1 MKKVLFSLLGL
12 ALASTVASAD
22 VPDPSFCTVIPADNL
37 NGLVLAPNLPSYIP
51 ASINVVT
58 VKNNTNAPI
67 SGAAV
72 VLTLGANNTLCG
84 STVLTGTTN
93 GSGQTTL
100 SLGGGGCAHNIALS
114 GILKANGVTIRSFA
128 NVKSPDYDG
137 AAGNLSVQLAD
148 LIKFS
153 NEFLDVDVNQCHDYD
168 NDANTGLSD
177 LIVFSPTFTN
187 PNSCTP

>member
-22 VPDPSFCTVIPADNL
+22 VPDPANCTVIPADNL
-37 NGLVLAPNLPSYIP
+37 NGLVLGPNLPSAIP

-58 VKNNTNAPI
+58 VKNNANAPI
-67 SGAAV
+67 SGASV
-72 VLTLGANNTLCG
+72 VFTLGASNVLCG

-93 GSGQTTL
+93 GSGQTTI
-100 SLGGGGCAHNIALS
+100 SLGGGGCAHNVALS
-114 GILKANGVTIRSFA
+114 GIVKANGVTIRSYS
-128 NVKSPDYDG
+128 NCKSPDYDG
-137 AAGNLSVQLAD
+137 ASGNRTVQLAD

-153 NEFLDVDVNQCHDYD
+153 NEFLDVDPNQCHDYD
-168 NDANTGLSD
+168 NDGNTGLSD

-187 PNSCTP
+187 PNSCAP

>member
-12 ALASTVASAD
+12 ALASTMASAD
-22 VPDPSFCTVIPADNL
+22 VPDPSFCSVIPADNL
-37 NGLVLAPNLPSYIP
+37 NGLVLAPNLPSAIP

-58 VKNNTNAPI
+58 VRNNTNAPI
-67 SGAAV
+67 NAASV
-72 VLTLGANNTLCG
+72 VITLGAANVLCG

-93 GSGQTTL
+93 SSGQTTIT
-100 SLGGGGCAHNIALS
+100 LGGGGCAHNVALS
-114 GILKANGVTIRSFA
+114 GIVKANGVTIRSYS

-137 AAGNLSVQLAD
+137 AGGNRSVQLAD

-153 NEFLDVDVNQCHDYD
+153 NEFLDVDANQCHDYD
-168 NDANTGLSD
+168 NDTNTGLSD

-187 PNSCTP
+187 PNSCAP